1 MAIHL
6 DLTSP
11 SGSSSLP
18 EGRASNSIA
27 FCLALLPMR
36 LAVRRSVTR
45 SPVVSYT
52 AVSPLPA
59 GSSSL
64 PEGRASNSIAFCLAL
79 LPMRLAV
86 RRSVTRSPVV
96 SYTAVSP
103 LPANSRRSVLCCAIS
118 QVTLGRRYLP
128 SCSLEPGSSSIAYAI
143 AAIKRSRNDCSKG
156 QDRAGAQKRPTIT
169 KVATVGS
176 IYSDF
181 WRKWCVFS
189 RIEERRGV
197 SCTVPCRLGYN
208 MKHSRA
214 AVAVRFRI

>member
-1 MAIHL
+1 MSETSYTPGSVECKCKRMAIHL

-11 SGSSSLP
+11 S
-18 EGRASNSIA
+18 
-27 FCLALLPMR
+27 
-36 LAVRRSVTR
+36 
-45 SPVVSYT
+45 
-52 AVSPLPA
+52 

-128 SCSLEPGSSSIAYAI
+128 SCSLEHGSSSIAYAI